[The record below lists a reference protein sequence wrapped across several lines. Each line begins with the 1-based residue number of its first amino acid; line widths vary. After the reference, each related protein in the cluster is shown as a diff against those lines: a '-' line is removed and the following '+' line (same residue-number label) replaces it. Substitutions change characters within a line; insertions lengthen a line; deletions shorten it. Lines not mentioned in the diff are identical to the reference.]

1 MNILSFI
8 RPSLLLYVVQIEK
21 KKTYVTNVYNTPH
34 ICNCSILNFGYA
46 FFLLRL
52 LETPKFEPGQHRSS
66 RFEFQSF
73 KKPLLNDQAAAI
85 ATTRS
90 LAALCHSFKPP
101 TCSSCTQDYRH
112 PVKFKIQAQ
121 VTAWKIQIRFDQV
134 DTPWTLLQ
142 LVLNVDLSL
151 ALKRNQHIQF
161 YLSSII
167 KLRISKY

>member
-1 MNILSFI
+1 MQLLNFKLWLCLLSPTASWNTKI
-8 RPSLLLYVVQIEK
+8 RTDHPGLNFSLL
-21 KKTYVTNVYNTPH
+21 
-34 ICNCSILNFGYA
+34 
-46 FFLLRL
+46 
-52 LETPKFEPGQHRSS
+52 
-66 RFEFQSF
+66 
-73 KKPLLNDQAAAI
+73 
-85 ATTRS
+85 RS
-90 LAALCHSFKPP
+90 LFLMIRLQPLRPPGHWQPSVIHSSPPPAAHALKI
-101 TCSSCTQDYRH
+101 TDIT
-112 PVKFKIQAQ
+112 VKFKIQAQ

>member
-1 MNILSFI
+1 MPSFSYGFLKHQNSNLGSTDH
-8 RPSLLLYVVQIEK
+8 PGLNFSLL
-21 KKTYVTNVYNTPH
+21 
-34 ICNCSILNFGYA
+34 
-46 FFLLRL
+46 
-52 LETPKFEPGQHRSS
+52 
-66 RFEFQSF
+66 
-73 KKPLLNDQAAAI
+73 
-85 ATTRS
+85 RS
-90 LAALCHSFKPP
+90 LFLMIRLQPLRPPGHWQPSVIHSSPPPAAHALKIADI
-101 TCSSCTQDYRH
+101 T
-112 PVKFKIQAQ
+112 VKFKIQAQ

>member
-1 MNILSFI
+1 M
-8 RPSLLLYVVQIEK
+8 PSLSYGFLKHQNSNLGS
-21 KKTYVTNVYNTPH
+21 TDHPG
-34 ICNCSILNFGYA
+34 LNFS
-46 FFLLRL
+46 LLRSL
-52 LETPKFEPGQHRSS
+52 FLMIRLQPLRPPGDWQPSVIHSS
-66 RFEFQSF
+66 
-73 KKPLLNDQAAAI
+73 PPPAAH
-85 ATTRS
+85 
-90 LAALCHSFKPP
+90 ALKI
-101 TCSSCTQDYRH
+101 TDIT
-112 PVKFKIQAQ
+112 VKFKIQAQ